1 MDLIS
6 LFFDFILHIDKH
18 LATIIDGFGPWTY
31 AILFAIIFIE
41 TGVVIAPYLPGDSL
55 IFAVGAFA
63 AIGAFNLPIILILL
77 ILAAI
82 LGDSLNYATG
92 KYFGPKVFSRNYK
105 WLDRKALDKSK
116 KFFDTHGAKTIILA
130 RFVPILRTFAPFIA
144 GVSNMQYRKFLTYNV
159 VGGALWVS
167 LFMFAGYFFGNLPF
181 VKDNFSL
188 VVIGIII
195 VSLVPVIIELVK
207 YYKELS
213 EQNKEKRKAIKDKQ
227 P

>member
-1 MDLIS
+1 MDILHWFI
-6 LFFDFILHIDKH
+6 DFVLHIDNH
-18 LATIIDGFGPWTY
+18 LASIIQNFGPWTY

-159 VGGALWVS
+159 IGGALWVS

-195 VSLVPVIIELVK
+195 VSLIPVIIELVK
-207 YYKELS
+207 YYQELS
-213 EQNKEKRKAIKDKQ
+213 EQNREKKKTLKDK
-227 P
+227 